1 MTCILIPCFSIS
13 TCFFTDGDEEFVGGL
28 EFKKRKVVEE
38 TQLPPRASGRTKKK
52 VVQTEASGSG
62 ASKLNPY
69 GSKKGRAQKGKNLGP
84 SEIEEEPEEN
94 TADMSAKEWRIM
106 KIGRAHV

>member
-1 MTCILIPCFSIS
+1 M
-13 TCFFTDGDEEFVGGL
+13 
-28 EFKKRKVVEE
+28 
-38 TQLPPRASGRTKKK
+38 PPRASGRTKKK

-69 GSKKGRAQKGKNLGP
+69 GSKKGRAQKGKNLGS

-94 TADMSAKEWRIM
+94 TADMSTKDWRIM
-106 KIGRAHV
+106 RSKNPYRFKTRTYRSEERRVGKECRL